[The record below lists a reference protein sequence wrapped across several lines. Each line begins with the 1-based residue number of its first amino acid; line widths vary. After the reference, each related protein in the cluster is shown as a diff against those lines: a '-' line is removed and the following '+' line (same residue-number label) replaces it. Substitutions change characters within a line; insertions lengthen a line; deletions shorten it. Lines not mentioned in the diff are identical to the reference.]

1 MKLALLGA
9 FFTTWSFLKPPST
22 KQMPSWGALSTEKVS
37 PYLHWKIKHFSRKW
51 FLKNSKYLKYYLL
64 LLSVFHLFMKQ
75 HWKIQNRLSP
85 TILLWCTDLCPPP
98 SPHPPPSHTYTH
110 KILERALP
118 AFTTPVGNPILYGI
132 SIVWNLRK
140 VWQNSEKFSTWGSI
154 LNTFQSIVA
163 FYTIVGRGVLTPLF

>member
-75 HWKIQNRLSP
+75 HWKIQNGLSP
-85 TILLWCTDLCPPP
+85 TILLWCTDLCSPPTPTIIHTHTKFWKEP
-98 SPHPPPSHTYTH
+98 SLHSLHL
-110 KILERALP
+110 LETLYC
-118 AFTTPVGNPILYGI
+118 TEYLLYGI
-132 SIVWNLRK
+132 FEKCDKIQKNFRREDPFLTHFSPLLR
-140 VWQNSEKFSTWGSI
+140 FI
-154 LNTFQSIVA
+154 
-163 FYTIVGRGVLTPLF
+163 P